1 MAMLVTSSMVVEIVD
16 VRRVARFEA
25 EDHAP
30 VRPHRHTPEV
40 LPIALESVQPK
51 SRKVHIRGSWR
62 AVKDGEDVLDLL
74 DVVRTY
80 PLSVAVLEES
90 FQAFVPE
97 ALNHRK

>member
-1 MAMLVTSSMVVEIVD
+1 VVVNQINL
-16 VRRVARFEA
+16 AGLPTLKP

-80 PLSVAVLEES
+80 PFSVAVLEES